1 MLHNQ
6 GFERELCER
15 VCHLLVTYPFEEKK
29 GGSDER
35 RRQMFNNSCKSTA
48 EIQYEVTFW
57 KIAL

>member
-15 VCHLLVTYPFEEKK
+15 ICHLLVTDPFEEKVDPMNGDGRYLITVVRLPLK
-29 GGSDER
+29 
-35 RRQMFNNSCKSTA
+35 
-48 EIQYEVTFW
+48 YEVTFW